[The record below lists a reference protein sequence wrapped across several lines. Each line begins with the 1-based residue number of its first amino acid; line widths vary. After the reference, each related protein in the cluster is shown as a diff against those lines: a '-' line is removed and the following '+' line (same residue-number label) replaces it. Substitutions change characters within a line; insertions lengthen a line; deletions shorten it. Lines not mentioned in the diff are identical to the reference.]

1 MIAETSLFSHG
12 FITDIYGN
20 YWLTSSNIELEI
32 ELTNGIAKP
41 TVHISHDIQ
50 WKLNP
55 ISNIDELDS
64 LIKEFEKVKKMIE

>member
-1 MIAETSLFSHG
+1 MIAETSLFLHG

-20 YWLTSSNIELEI
+20 YWLTGSNMELEI
-32 ELTNGIAKP
+32 ELTDGIAKP

-50 WKLNP
+50 WKLDP
-55 ISNIDELDS
+55 ISDIEELNI

>member
-1 MIAETSLFSHG
+1 MIAETGLFLHG

-32 ELTNGIAKP
+32 ELTDGIAKP

-50 WKLNP
+50 WELRPVGNVEKL
-55 ISNIDELDS
+55 DR
-64 LIKEFEKVKKMIE
+64 LIKEFEKVKKMME